1 MNIEVLAEYYG
12 IPEDRLR
19 EFDAR
24 DETWN
29 GHEVVTLPYH
39 SLEKAEDETRPEIRR
54 QIRRDA
60 EDKKWRWAD
69 LPDDYEGP
77 GFTPFGINVHDPTAL
92 DLILLVEG
100 VGDVIV
106 CHEAGVPA
114 NGIPG
119 ATTFHEKYAPLYA
132 TCEVCLWREHGTSG
146 TDFIRTVSDQVPEAK
161 VISHPD
167 YDDPADMYR
176 SEGAEA
182 LKAFIEDAM
191 DIAPLA
197 VEVLA
202 EEERQAVIAEILV
215 DPEVQR
221 LLAEPDLF
229 ETLKQEVARDEFGGD
244 PAPVIAAYITMSSR
258 VMPNPLAL
266 YLYGDSSAGKTHIA
280 KQGAKFVGEQ
290 SIINIE
296 AATPGFW
303 TRDTR
308 SLTNV
313 AAFVKEWNSLPQG
326 DGEIASCMREF
337 MSEGFFRYNTT
348 EPDNSGKRK
357 AVTYDRGGPAS
368 IVVTGTKPLQ
378 DETSTRV
385 MSYPVPD
392 DWKQNEATHDVIA
405 SKWNRTRQFSPPSTA
420 WPKLQRLLD
429 LEELP
434 EVVIP
439 FADAIW
445 LVTPR
450 SARSN
455 NRYKRDLGWIL
466 TATAIVALLRRHQRR
481 LDEDGYL
488 VAEIEDYVT
497 VREAIAP
504 AFQMV
509 TSGGLT
515 PAMRETHRLI
525 NENPE
530 ITNAELASMLGL
542 GESATSSRVSTL
554 RKIGLVKRG
563 ARRDDQTYPLMVDNT
578 LPEMVSLPTAE
589 QVESYHSN
597 SQTPDQTEFEA
608 DFDTLTTSTGRDSA
622 AETVQAVMPL

>member
-1 MNIEVLAEYYG
+1 VNIKTLAEYYG
-12 IPEDRLR
+12 IPEERLR

-24 DETWN
+24 DTTWK

-39 SLEKAEDETRPEIRR
+39 SLEKADDGSRPEIRR
-54 QIRRDA
+54 QIRLDSK
-60 EDKKWRWAD
+60 DKKWSWAD

-92 DLILLVEG
+92 DSILLVEG
-100 VGDVIV
+100 AGDVIV

-119 ATTFHEKYAPLYA
+119 ATTFQEKYAPLYA
-132 TCEVCLWREHGTSG
+132 TCEVCLWREHCGSG
-146 TDFIRTVSDQVPEAK
+146 TDFIRTVSDQLPEAK

-176 SEGAEA
+176 AEGAEA

-202 EEERQAVIAEILV
+202 EEERQAEIDEIMA
-215 DPEVQR
+215 DPEVRR
-221 LLAEPDLF
+221 LLSEPDLF
-229 ETLKQEVARDEFGGD
+229 ETIRQEVARDEFGGD
-244 PAPVIAAYITMSSR
+244 TAPVLAVFITMSSR
-258 VMPNPLAL
+258 VMPKPLAL

-308 SLTNV
+308 SLTHV

-348 EPDNSGKRK
+348 EPDGAGKRK

-385 MSYPVPD
+385 MSYPVLD
-392 DWKQNEATHDVIA
+392 DWDQNEAAASVIE
-405 SKWNRTRQFSPPSTA
+405 SRWDRSRTFVKPTTA
-420 WPKLQRLLD
+420 WHGIQRLLD
-429 LEELP
+429 LENLP
-434 EVVIP
+434 EVKIP
-439 FADAIW
+439 FGRAVR
-445 LVTPR
+445 LTTSR
-450 SARSN
+450 SARSH
-455 NRYKRDLGWIL
+455 NRYKRDHDWIL
-466 TATAIVALLRRHQRR
+466 TAVAVVALLRRHQRVT
-481 LDEDGYL
+481 DADGFL
-488 VAEIEDYVT
+488 VAQIEDYVT

-509 TSGGLT
+509 ASGGLT
-515 PAMRETHRLI
+515 NAMRETHEVIRQ
-525 NENPE
+525 NPE
-530 ITNAELASMLGL
+530 ITNAELARRLGL
-542 GESATSSRVSTL
+542 GESATSSRVRPL
-554 RKIGLVKRG
+554 MKQGLVRRG
-563 ARRDDQTYPLMVDNT
+563 LRRNDGSSPLTVDGP
-578 LPEMVSLPTAE
+578 LPDMVSLPTAE

-597 SQTPDQTEFEA
+597 SQTPDQTEFEV

-622 AETVQAVMPL
+622 AETVQAVMSL

>member
-1 MNIEVLAEYYG
+1 MNIKTLAEYYG
-12 IPEDRLR
+12 LPEERLR

-24 DETWN
+24 DETWK

-39 SLEKAEDETRPEIRR
+39 SLERAEDETRPEIRR
-54 QIRRDA
+54 QYRGDSVSQKWWWGTAA
-60 EDKKWRWAD
+60 E
-69 LPDDYEGP
+69 DYEGP
-77 GFTPFGINVHDPTAL
+77 GFTPFGIDVHDPAAL
-92 DLILLVEG
+92 DSILLVEG
-100 VGDVIV
+100 AGDVIV

-119 ATTFHEKYAPLYA
+119 ATTFQAEYAPLYT
-132 TCEVCLWREHGTSG
+132 TCEVAPWRERGKPG
-146 TDFIRTVSDQVPEAK
+146 TDFIRSVSDHLPDAK
-161 VISHPD
+161 VIWHPD

-176 SEGAEA
+176 AEGAEA
-182 LKAFIEDAM
+182 LKAFIEDAWSS
-191 DIAPLA
+191 APLA
-197 VEVLA
+197 VDVLA
-202 EEERQAVIAEILV
+202 EEERQAEIDEIMS

-221 LLAEPDLF
+221 LLSEPDLF

-258 VMPNPLAL
+258 VMPKPLAL

-308 SLTNV
+308 SLTNM

-348 EPDNSGKRK
+348 EPDKSGKRR

-392 DWKQNEATHDVIA
+392 DWEQNEATHGVIA

-420 WPKLQRLLD
+420 WPKIQRLLD

-439 FADAIW
+439 FTDAIW

-466 TATAIVALLRRHQRR
+466 TAIAIVALLRRHQRR
-481 LDEDGYL
+481 FDEDEYL

-515 PAMRETHRLI
+515 PAMRETHEEIRQ
-525 NENPE
+525 NPE
-530 ITNAELASMLGL
+530 ITNAELARRLGL
-542 GESATSSRVSTL
+542 GESATSSRVRPL
-554 RKIGLVKRG
+554 MKQGLVRRG
-563 ARRDDQTYPLMVDNT
+563 LRRNDGSSPLTVDGP
-578 LPEMVSLPTAE
+578 LPDMVSLPTAE

-608 DFDTLTTSTGRDSA
+608 DFDTLTTSTGRDGGGDS
-622 AETVQAVMPL
+622 VQPVIPL